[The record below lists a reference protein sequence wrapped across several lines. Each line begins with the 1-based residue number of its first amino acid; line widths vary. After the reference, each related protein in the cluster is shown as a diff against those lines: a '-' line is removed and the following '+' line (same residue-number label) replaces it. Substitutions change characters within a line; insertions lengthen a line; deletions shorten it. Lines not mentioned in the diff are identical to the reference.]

1 MSEKKNLDRLF
12 QEKLQ
17 NFEQEPRPDIWGQI
31 QDKMQQKKK
40 RRIAIW
46 WYAAAALVLLGLF
59 IFIPENQSSDQFRT
73 DPVITN
79 TPNTEDS
86 FSYPSNNG
94 TTKEIVKTPEAL
106 PKEEQVI
113 TEQSIV
119 KPQTDK
125 PNRSADKTTITKEV
139 IATNIPNNKTHTFR
153 NLEKNLA
160 VEKNE
165 NFVKDPFKIN
175 EQELSK
181 KPLLAEN
188 TKKTDSSTTKPISQK
203 KKPLLIKIEE
213 DIPQITEQRKK
224 WSVRPL
230 VAFSTM
236 MNSSNSPVG
245 NSFADNPTSGNTSL
259 NYGLSVA
266 YEMNDKL
273 ILQTGVMT
281 QNMSFSTQDVLLI
294 LQNNVSSA
302 SPEIGFRQGVS
313 YIVSGSN
320 SLLTV
325 GNSSANVTVA
335 DTEAEL
341 NQIIRYIEIPVEAK
355 YRITKSKKIRSYIT
369 GGFSSLFLQNDEIL
383 LQSDVVGPADVGR
396 ADNLNTI
403 NFSGNFG
410 LDLDYMIHKNLF
422 FNINP
427 MVKVPLRTFSGNS
440 NGYQPYFFGVYSGVK
455 YQF

>member
-1 MSEKKNLDRLF
+1 
-12 QEKLQ
+12 
-17 NFEQEPRPDIWGQI
+17 
-31 QDKMQQKKK
+31 
-40 RRIAIW
+40 
-46 WYAAAALVLLGLF
+46 
-59 IFIPENQSSDQFRT
+59 
-73 DPVITN
+73 
-79 TPNTEDS
+79 
-86 FSYPSNNG
+86 
-94 TTKEIVKTPEAL
+94 
-106 PKEEQVI
+106 
-113 TEQSIV
+113 
-119 KPQTDK
+119 
-125 PNRSADKTTITKEV
+125 
-139 IATNIPNNKTHTFR
+139 
-153 NLEKNLA
+153 
-160 VEKNE
+160 
-165 NFVKDPFKIN
+165 
-175 EQELSK
+175 
-181 KPLLAEN
+181 
-188 TKKTDSSTTKPISQK
+188 
-203 KKPLLIKIEE
+203 
-213 DIPQITEQRKK
+213 
-224 WSVRPL
+224 
-230 VAFSTM
+230 
-236 MNSSNSPVG
+236 
-245 NSFADNPTSGNTSL
+245 
-259 NYGLSVA
+259 
-266 YEMNDKL
+266 
-273 ILQTGVMT
+273 
-281 QNMSFSTQDVLLI
+281 
-294 LQNNVSSA
+294 NVSSA

>member
-1 MSEKKNLDRLF
+1 
-12 QEKLQ
+12 
-17 NFEQEPRPDIWGQI
+17 
-31 QDKMQQKKK
+31 
-40 RRIAIW
+40 
-46 WYAAAALVLLGLF
+46 
-59 IFIPENQSSDQFRT
+59 
-73 DPVITN
+73 
-79 TPNTEDS
+79 
-86 FSYPSNNG
+86 
-94 TTKEIVKTPEAL
+94 
-106 PKEEQVI
+106 
-113 TEQSIV
+113 
-119 KPQTDK
+119 
-125 PNRSADKTTITKEV
+125 
-139 IATNIPNNKTHTFR
+139 
-153 NLEKNLA
+153 
-160 VEKNE
+160 
-165 NFVKDPFKIN
+165 
-175 EQELSK
+175 
-181 KPLLAEN
+181 
-188 TKKTDSSTTKPISQK
+188 
-203 KKPLLIKIEE
+203 
-213 DIPQITEQRKK
+213 
-224 WSVRPL
+224 
-230 VAFSTM
+230 
-236 MNSSNSPVG
+236 
-245 NSFADNPTSGNTSL
+245 
-259 NYGLSVA
+259 
-266 YEMNDKL
+266 MNDKL

-313 YIVSGSN
+313 YIVTGSN

-396 ADNLNTI
+396 ADNLNSI

-410 LDLDYMIHKNLF
+410 LDLDYMIHENLF